1 MSLSALKQFYAQ
13 LSGDVN
19 VAAICKKAAEGQF
32 DFYFPAPASRSDDDI
47 LDAINSAMGNIINVV
62 TTPYIV
68 LKTQLD
74 TRRAENVGALTSEG
88 MRKTIADSR
97 VWKNDEQGPRP
108 EYAYAR
114 SAEDEYDTYE
124 NKLVKTLIDRLND
137 FIGRPLE
144 ETRGGIKSMY
154 DVMNSRRSLNKFDMV
169 RLTDFK
175 ALAECDAE
183 CFSQYKKLFYLRAKL
198 RQLKSSAFYKIMSR
212 LAPFTDAVPQPT
224 NLLVHN
230 ADYNACMKLWLL
242 ISDAR
247 KKQDE
252 LTREQTKAAYA
263 SFVFLYA
270 AYTLSQSGYEI
281 TSGRLHPDGDAVCG
295 DAVAQSKWLTVTMR
309 CDAESIAFD
318 VKSNVSPV
326 CRSTRAGLVTSDG
339 GGKEYDYFI
348 SMLPTVCTD
357 KTIYAFPD
365 SRWSLNDLQTLV
377 GCLVM
382 VVDVAEDVYEKLCV
396 VCGDNAV
403 TQNEGVFCCGS
414 CGAQYVF
421 LAPNVLWICRFA
433 PEKE

>member
-1 MSLSALKQFYAQ
+1 M
-13 LSGDVN
+13 
-19 VAAICKKAAEGQF
+19 
-32 DFYFPAPASRSDDDI
+32 
-47 LDAINSAMGNIINVV
+47 
-62 TTPYIV
+62 
-68 LKTQLD
+68 
-74 TRRAENVGALTSEG
+74 
-88 MRKTIADSR
+88 
-97 VWKNDEQGPRP
+97 
-108 EYAYAR
+108 
-114 SAEDEYDTYE
+114 
-124 NKLVKTLIDRLND
+124 
-137 FIGRPLE
+137 
-144 ETRGGIKSMY
+144 
-154 DVMNSRRSLNKFDMV
+154 
-169 RLTDFK
+169 
-175 ALAECDAE
+175 
-183 CFSQYKKLFYLRAKL
+183 
-198 RQLKSSAFYKIMSR
+198 
-212 LAPFTDAVPQPT
+212 
-224 NLLVHN
+224 
-230 ADYNACMKLWLL
+230 
-242 ISDAR
+242 
-247 KKQDE
+247 
-252 LTREQTKAAYA
+252 
-263 SFVFLYA
+263 
-270 AYTLSQSGYEI
+270 
-281 TSGRLHPDGDAVCG
+281 HPDGDAVCG
-295 DAVAQSKWLTVTMR
+295 DAVAQGKWLTVTMR